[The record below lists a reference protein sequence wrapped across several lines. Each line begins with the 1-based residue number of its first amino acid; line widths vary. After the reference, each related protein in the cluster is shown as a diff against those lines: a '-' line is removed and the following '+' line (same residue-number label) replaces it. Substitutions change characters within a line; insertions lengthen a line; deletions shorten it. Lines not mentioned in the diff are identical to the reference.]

1 MESAGTLK
9 FTAVKFNIV
18 VCLVVVPYVAEAYYV
33 QEMDVETEQKKKTFV
48 KPLCVVLRAVQ
59 SFRNGVAP
67 WCC

>member
-33 QEMDVETEQKKKTFV
+33 QEMDVETEQKKKN
-48 KPLCVVLRAVQ
+48 LRKAAMCRLKGGAV
-59 SFRNGVAP
+59 FP
-67 WCC
+67 